1 MIKSVGF
8 TTSPLQAQ
16 SLLVDLGH
24 RDRYMV
30 SVMKRILFIGSVV
43 VILLGGALAGFLVFR
58 PSAAPAAAVQGGQ
71 SSVVL
76 GRCPTDALPLTAESV
91 ARAADQA
98 RIEMP
103 TLNKDLGPA
112 VVELAWR
119 AIFRLN
125 VWAATPFQCNSLV
138 RSRTVVVD
146 LLYPKMLPSASLSE
160 GVVFVS
166 LFPTGYQVW
175 DVAH

>member
-1 MIKSVGF
+1 M
-8 TTSPLQAQ
+8 
-16 SLLVDLGH
+16 
-24 RDRYMV
+24 R
-30 SVMKRILFIGSVV
+30 RILAIGAVV
-43 VILLGGALAGFLVFR
+43 AIFLAGGLASVLAFR
-58 PSAAPAAAVQGGQ
+58 PSAAPAAATHALAAHAEA

-76 GRCPTDALPLTAESV
+76 GHCPKDALPLPSEAV

-98 RIEMP
+98 RIQA
-103 TLNKDLGPA
+103 LALYQGFGPA

-119 AIFRLN
+119 AKFRLN
-125 VWAATPFQCNSLV
+125 VWAAAPLGCSSLV

-146 LLYPKMLPSASLSE
+146 LLFPKMLPSASLSE

-166 LFPTGYQVW
+166 LFRTGYQVW